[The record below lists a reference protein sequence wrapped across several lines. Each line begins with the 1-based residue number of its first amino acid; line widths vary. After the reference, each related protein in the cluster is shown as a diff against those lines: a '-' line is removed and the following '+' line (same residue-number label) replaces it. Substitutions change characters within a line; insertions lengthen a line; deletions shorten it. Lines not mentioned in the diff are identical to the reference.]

1 MLSKFSSAIKETSA
15 FTPISV
21 IIPCRNEMR
30 GTLLRAMKK
39 LETSLNSYLID
50 VLIIENGSD
59 NLDAIPDTR
68 YYFVEQGGLGVA
80 LKLGLIKAAEEA
92 VFFLPADMSYDLT
105 FVDFAI
111 LEDADMV
118 IASKFVKGASV
129 ERPFIR
135 SLVSKIY
142 HYENKFMNH
151 LTVSDA
157 TGAKMYRRSK
167 ILPLL
172 SQCVSPGIKFEIELI
187 KAAQAKGLKIKE
199 LPAIVHDYGQRGI
212 FRWL

>member
-1 MLSKFSSAIKETSA
+1 
-15 FTPISV
+15 
-21 IIPCRNEMR
+21 
-30 GTLLRAMKK
+30 
-39 LETSLNSYLID
+39 
-50 VLIIENGSD
+50 
-59 NLDAIPDTR
+59 
-68 YYFVEQGGLGVA
+68 
-80 LKLGLIKAAEEA
+80 
-92 VFFLPADMSYDLT
+92 
-105 FVDFAI
+105 
-111 LEDADMV
+111 
-118 IASKFVKGASV
+118 
-129 ERPFIR
+129 
-135 SLVSKIY
+135 
-142 HYENKFMNH
+142 MNH